1 MDALKLNDSAS
12 EILQKFVV
20 FFYEKLKLL
29 FPFFIS
35 SLYRHRSG
43 HSLGENKVLFCY
55 LKNMTN
61 IESFF
66 QVISSSRNLFKS
78 YRVCM
83 ILFATSIK
91 KNFVY

>member
-43 HSLGENKVLFCY
+43 TVCYDRHSSMAIIFEFL
-55 LKNMTN
+55 
-61 IESFF
+61 
-66 QVISSSRNLFKS
+66 
-78 YRVCM
+78 
-83 ILFATSIK
+83 
-91 KNFVY
+91 

>member
-12 EILQKFVV
+12 EILQKFAG

-43 HSLGENKVLFCY
+43 HSLEGKMKFC
-55 LKNMTN
+55 
-61 IESFF
+61 
-66 QVISSSRNLFKS
+66 
-78 YRVCM
+78 
-83 ILFATSIK
+83 FATLKI
-91 KNFVY
+91 

>member
-1 MDALKLNDSAS
+1 MDVLKLNDSAS

-43 HSLGENKVLFCY
+43 HSLEGKIKFC
-55 LKNMTN
+55 
-61 IESFF
+61 
-66 QVISSSRNLFKS
+66 
-78 YRVCM
+78 
-83 ILFATSIK
+83 FAT
-91 KNFVY
+91 